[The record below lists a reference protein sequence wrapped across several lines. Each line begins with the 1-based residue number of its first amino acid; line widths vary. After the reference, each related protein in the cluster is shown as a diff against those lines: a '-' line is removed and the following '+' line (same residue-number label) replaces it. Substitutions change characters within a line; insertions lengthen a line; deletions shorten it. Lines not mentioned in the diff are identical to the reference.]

1 MYHILSGLPWEHD
14 RFHLLT
20 HYRIT
25 IGSGRDYTY
34 VYEYIYIIYSKS
46 GRMAEQDK
54 EREECLEDAHD
65 EAT

>member
-1 MYHILSGLPWEHD
+1 MLNEIQFIQPGRGRVTSASFTYHMYHILSGLPWEHD

-34 VYEYIYIIYSKS
+34 VYIYNI
-46 GRMAEQDK
+46 
-54 EREECLEDAHD
+54 
-65 EAT
+65 